1 MAEPLFYA
9 VLLGLILGILFDIF
23 RLPRLILKD
32 KFLFDFLF
40 WIISAIAVFCYLLI
54 FNNGDVRVIY
64 LLFILLG
71 FLLVTFTLGYV
82 TKPIQQKLANKIRK
96 SLKSLK
102 KVLQKLRSIYY
113 NIKAKSKSL
122 TKKKF
127 KGGKNGKGSRKKE

>member
-9 VLLGLILGILFDIF
+9 VLLGIILGILFDVF
-23 RLPRLILKD
+23 RFPRLVLRD
-32 KFLFDFLF
+32 KFFFDFLF
-40 WIISAIAVFCYLLI
+40 WIISGIVVFCYLLI
-54 FNNGDVRVIY
+54 FNNGDVRAIY

-96 SLKSLK
+96 RIKSFK
-102 KVLQKLRSIYY
+102 KVLQKLHSIYY
-113 NIKAKSKSL
+113 NIKAKSGAL
-122 TKKKF
+122 TKRKF

>member
-9 VLLGLILGILFDIF
+9 VILGFTLGILCDVF
-23 RLPRLILKD
+23 RFPRLVFLD
-32 KFLFDFLF
+32 KLFFDFLF
-40 WIISAIAVFCYLLI
+40 WIISGIAVFCYLLI
-54 FNNGDVRVIY
+54 FNNGDVRAIY

-82 TKPIQQKLANKIRK
+82 TNPIQQKLANKIRK

-102 KVLQKLRSIYY
+102 KVLQKMRSIYY
-113 NIKAKSKSL
+113 NIKAKSGAI

-127 KGGKNGKGSRKKE
+127 KGDKNGKGSRKKE